1 MIFNSSGETDTNIY
15 TKLLSDSL
23 PADLGYLYENAV
35 AQVIAGS
42 GITLYYHTWEKQNS
56 SHYYEVD
63 FLLPSKTKIVPLE
76 VKSSG
81 IGKHESITVFQK
93 KYSKQVSRQ
102 ILLSQKDVGSA
113 GMLQLYPVYMLP
125 FIIEDLKCDKI

>member
-1 MIFNSSGETDTNIY
+1 MVFKSSGRTDENIY

-35 AQVIAGS
+35 AQIIAGS
-42 GITLYYHTWEKQNS
+42 DIDLYYHTWEKENS

-63 FLLPSKTKIVPLE
+63 FLLVSKTKIVPIE

-81 IGKHESITVFQK
+81 IGKHESITEFQK
-93 KYSKQVSRQ
+93 KYSRYVARE
-102 ILLSQKDVGSA
+102 ILLSQKDVGNDK
-113 GMLQLYPVYMLP
+113 MLKLYPIYMLP
-125 FIIEDLKCDKI
+125 FIVENL